1 MSAFIARMIEQAA
14 KVSIANGKEK
24 YKAYFVNTALYVNWK
39 TEVDT
44 ILETDG
50 YTEVIVSN

>member
-14 KVSIANGKEK
+14 KVSVENGQEK
-24 YKAYFVNTALYVNWK
+24 YKAYFVNTPLYLNWK
-39 TEVDT
+39 PEVDT

-50 YTEVIVSN
+50 YKEVIVK